1 MMKIQLRNAYFKE
14 KAKRKK
20 NERSRP
26 CCRDGPLK
34 GKSDKGVREQR
45 SVVEML
51 CTKKTG
57 KKFEMRRKNIRSIH
71 TLQD

>member
-34 GKSDKGVREQR
+34 GKSDEGVREQR

-51 CTKKTG
+51 CAIKLERSLKREEKTT
-57 KKFEMRRKNIRSIH
+57 FL
-71 TLQD
+71 TTQ